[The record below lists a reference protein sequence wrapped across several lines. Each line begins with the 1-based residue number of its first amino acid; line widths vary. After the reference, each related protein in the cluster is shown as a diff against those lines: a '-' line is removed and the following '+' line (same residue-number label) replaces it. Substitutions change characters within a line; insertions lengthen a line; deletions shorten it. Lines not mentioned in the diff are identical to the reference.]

1 MHKNRCRLGEA
12 YSAPPDPLTGFKGPT
27 SKGKG
32 EGLGRGRGGGGEGW
46 GRGWERGGGVGETNR
61 PPHDKILAT
70 PLHVHDNLISGH
82 LG

>member
-32 EGLGRGRGGGGEGW
+32 EGLGRGRGGEGKGGRGVGSG
-46 GRGWERGGGVGETNR
+46 GRGWVNE
-61 PPHDKILAT
+61 PPT
-70 PLHVHDNLISGH
+70 P
-82 LG
+82 